1 MRPTRY
7 REVVLTLSEFKIM
20 RQTISR
26 LLPALLLTFFSPTMF
41 AQQTPKT
48 IAERLGYPADAK
60 LLIVHADDLGV
71 AHTVNDASIKA
82 FASGLVNSGS
92 IMMPCSWVPEIAA
105 YARANATADLG
116 LHLTLTSEWKNYRW
130 GPLVPGLSSLLDENG
145 YLYLT
150 ERDAASHAKVD
161 EVEKEIRA
169 QIDRARK
176 LGIQPTHLD
185 SHMGTLYQTKELFDL
200 LIRIGRENKLP
211 IRVSRDMYNRV
222 AFLPSLMKVEDVM
235 LDHIVSIEPD
245 ITSEGWGKY
254 YSDAIKNMQPGVT
267 EFVVHIAHD
276 DDEMKAIAIDHPN
289 WGSAWRERDF
299 KYLTSDEF
307 RKVLAENNVKL
318 ITWRELRKAQYESV
332 P

>member
-1 MRPTRY
+1 MN
-7 REVVLTLSEFKIM
+7 
-20 RQTISR
+20 R
-26 LLPALLLTFFSPTMF
+26 LMLLLIALFFFQLSGV
-41 AQQTPKT
+41 AQQQTKT
-48 IAERLGYPADAK
+48 IAERLGYPAGAK

-105 YARANATADLG
+105 YARANPTADLG

-150 ERDAASHAKVD
+150 ESEASSHAKVD

-169 QIDRARK
+169 QIERARK

-185 SHMGTLYQTKELFDL
+185 SHMGTLYQTKELFEL

-211 IRVSRDMYNRV
+211 IRVSKDQFARA
-222 AFLPSLMKVEDVM
+222 AFLPTIMRPEEVM
-235 LDHIVSIEPD
+235 LDHIVSIEP
-245 ITSEGWGKY
+245 SVANEGWGKY
-254 YSDAIKNMQPGVT
+254 YSDAIKNMEPGVT

-299 KYLTSDEF
+299 QYLTSNEF
-307 RKVLAENNVKL
+307 RKVLTDNNVKL
-318 ITWRELRKAQYESV
+318 ITWRDLRKALYGE
-332 P
+332 

>member
-1 MRPTRY
+1 MRCRL
-7 REVVLTLSEFKIM
+7 VLA
-20 RQTISR
+20 
-26 LLPALLLTFFSPTMF
+26 ALVAFILVFFSTMSF
-41 AQQTPKT
+41 AQQPSKT

-105 YARANATADLG
+105 YARANQQADLG

-150 ERDAASHAKVD
+150 EREASTHAKVD

-169 QIDRARK
+169 QIERARK

-185 SHMGTLYQTKELFDL
+185 SHMGTLYQTKDLFELL
-200 LIRIGRENKLP
+200 VRIGRENKLP
-211 IRVSRDMYNRV
+211 IRVSKDQFDRET
-222 AFLPSLMKVEDVM
+222 FLPSIMRAEEVM
-235 LDHIVSIEPD
+235 LDHIVSIEPS
-245 ITSEGWGKY
+245 ITSDGWGKY
-254 YSDAIKNMQPGVT
+254 YSDAVKNMQPGVT

-299 KYLTSDEF
+299 QYLTSNEF
-307 RKVLAENNVKL
+307 RKILTDNNVKL
-318 ITWRELRKAQYESV
+318 ITWRELRKALYGW
-332 P
+332 

>member
-1 MRPTRY
+1 MRKMM
-7 REVVLTLSEFKIM
+7 SG
-20 RQTISR
+20 R
-26 LLPALLLTFFSPTMF
+26 LLLLAFAFALVPTNNF
-41 AQQTPKT
+41 AQQTTKT

-71 AHTVNDASIKA
+71 AHSVNDASTKA
-82 FASGLVNSGS
+82 FTSGLVNSGS

-105 YARANATADLG
+105 YARANPKADLG

-150 ERDAASHAKVD
+150 EHDAASHAKTV

-169 QIDRARK
+169 QIERAHN

-185 SHMGTLYQTKELFDL
+185 SHMGTLYQTKELFEL
-200 LIRIGRENKLP
+200 FIRVARENKLP
-211 IRVSRDMYNRV
+211 IRVSKDMFDRV
-222 AFLPSLMKVEDVM
+222 AFLPTLMRAEDVM
-235 LDHIVSIEPD
+235 LDHIVSIEPSV
-245 ITSEGWGKY
+245 TSDGWGKFY
-254 YSDAIKNMQPGVT
+254 TDAVRNMQPGVT

-276 DDEMKAIAIDHPN
+276 DDEMKAIASEHPD

-299 KYLTSDEF
+299 KFLTSSEF
-307 RKVLAENNVKL
+307 RKVLSDNNVKL
-318 ITWRELRKAQYESV
+318 ITWRELRKAQYGD
-332 P
+332 

>member
-1 MRPTRY
+1 M
-7 REVVLTLSEFKIM
+7 
-20 RQTISR
+20 
-26 LLPALLLTFFSPTMF
+26 LLFALLLFGTNSV
-41 AQQTPKT
+41 AQQSSKT

-105 YARANATADLG
+105 YARANPTADLG

-130 GPLVPGLSSLLDENG
+130 GPLVPGLNSLLDENG

-150 ERDAASHAKVD
+150 EREASQHAKVD
-161 EVEKEIRA
+161 DVEKEIRA
-169 QIDRARK
+169 QIERARK

-185 SHMGTLYQTKELFDL
+185 SHMGTLYQTKELFEL
-200 LIRIGRENKLP
+200 FIKIGRENKLP
-211 IRVSRDMYNRV
+211 IRVSRDQFARV
-222 AFLPSLMKVEDVM
+222 GFLPTIMRSEEVM
-235 LDHIVSIEPD
+235 LDHIVSIEPSV
-245 ITSEGWGKY
+245 TSDGWAKY

-299 KYLTSDEF
+299 QFLTSNEF
-307 RKVLAENNVKL
+307 RKVLADNNVKL
-318 ITWRELRKAQYESV
+318 ITWRDLRKALYGE
-332 P
+332 